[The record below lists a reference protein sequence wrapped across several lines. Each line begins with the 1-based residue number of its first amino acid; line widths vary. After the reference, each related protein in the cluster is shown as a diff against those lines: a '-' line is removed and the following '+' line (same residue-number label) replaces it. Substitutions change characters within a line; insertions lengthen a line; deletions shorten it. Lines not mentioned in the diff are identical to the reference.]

1 MSSCPICYE
10 SVGYDAISA
19 TCKHLVCKN
28 CVTLWVKASGSS
40 CPLCRASY
48 DPFILDGIKGSAS
61 YAAAVNGEIA
71 AMMQRV
77 EERRQQHRE
86 ALYASKQRR
95 LAYLRQKL
103 EEHVEHMKTCTDE
116 MCMKRDKRQHS
127 WFQKGHLVPLPM
139 PLSSENW
146 LTISLLTGH
155 RMNPKKRANLL
166 LMMSQREPHW
176 RRVTGFIQAVKAQ
189 QNEARLVKEARQAT
203 AGSVVKRLGTSL
215 SEALLQLPSGKGS
228 RAIKVFTGYY
238 PPKRGS
244 RVGDMHVTAPAK
256 GICIGFH
263 LWQYDNGVRLH
274 LESGRW
280 HHCKQEQSQSQSQSQ

>member
-1 MSSCPICYE
+1 MQRRVAE
-10 SVGYDAISA
+10 RRER
-19 TCKHLVCKN
+19 H
-28 CVTLWVKASGSS
+28 
-40 CPLCRASY
+40 
-48 DPFILDGIKGSAS
+48 
-61 YAAAVNGEIA
+61 AAAVYA
-71 AMMQRV
+71 SM
-77 EERRQQHRE
+77 ERR
-86 ALYASKQRR
+86 LDYLSKMR
-95 LAYLRQKL
+95 A
-103 EEHVEHMKTCTDE
+103 EHAEHMKTCTDE
-116 MCMKRDKRQHS
+116 MCMKRDNRQHS
-127 WFQKGHLVPLPM
+127 WFQKGHLVPLPN

-155 RMNPKKRANLL
+155 PMNPKKRANLL

-176 RRVTGFIQAVKAQ
+176 RRVTGFKKAVEAQ

-215 SEALLQLPSGKGS
+215 AEVRLQLPQLPQLS

-280 HHCKQEQSQSQSQSQ
+280 VHWQQ

>member
-1 MSSCPICYE
+1 VRRSAAYA
-10 SVGYDAISA
+10 AIDNEEVLA
-19 TCKHLVCKN
+19 MQRRVAERRERH
-28 CVTLWVKASGSS
+28 
-40 CPLCRASY
+40 
-48 DPFILDGIKGSAS
+48 
-61 YAAAVNGEIA
+61 AAAVYA
-71 AMMQRV
+71 SM
-77 EERRQQHRE
+77 ERR
-86 ALYASKQRR
+86 LD
-95 LAYLRQKL
+95 YLRKMRA
-103 EEHVEHMKTCTDE
+103 EHAEHMKTCTDE

-176 RRVTGFIQAVKAQ
+176 RRVTGFKQAVEAQ

-215 SEALLQLPSGKGS
+215 SEALPQLLQLASGEGS
-228 RAIKVFTGYY
+228 RAIKAIKAIKAMKAMKAIKVFTGYY

-280 HHCKQEQSQSQSQSQ
+280 HHWKQEQQSEQSQEQQSEQSEQSQ